1 MASSLALVQSC
12 LASSASVA
20 DVEVPAA
27 SASALASVVTEAAL
41 LLLSSHWQ
49 EVDLNVQRPV
59 SFWMDLALRWPVM
72 NSNDFVLASVRHWK
86 ILIERIFLWTKAGSL
101 FSC

>member
-20 DVEVPAA
+20 DVEVPAV
-27 SASALASVVTEAAL
+27 SALASVVTEAAL

-86 ILIERIFLWTKAGSL
+86 ILIERIFFWMKAGSL